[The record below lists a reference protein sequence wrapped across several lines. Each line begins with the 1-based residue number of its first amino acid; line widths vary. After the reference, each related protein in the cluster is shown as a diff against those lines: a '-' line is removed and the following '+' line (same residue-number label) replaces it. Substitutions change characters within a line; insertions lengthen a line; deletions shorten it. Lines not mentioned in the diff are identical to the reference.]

1 MGGVVGTSKNCLF
14 NVASLLHLVLME
26 LDIKLVLGIASA
38 VVAFVNYL
46 PYLIGVVRQTLHP
59 HAFSWIIFTIITA
72 TISVAQLTEG
82 AGAGA
87 WATGATSITTFLI
100 ACFALRNGGYRI
112 TRSDKL
118 SFVGALIAIPA
129 WIITANPL
137 VAVIILTGIEALGF
151 MPTYRKA
158 WLKPHD
164 ESILAF
170 SLTILKYLLALGAMQ
185 SYSLTTVLFPI
196 ALLILSGLLIVELV
210 ARKRVVAR

>member
-1 MGGVVGTSKNCLF
+1 
-14 NVASLLHLVLME
+14 ME

-185 SYSLTTVLFPI
+185 SYTLTTVLFPI

>member
-1 MGGVVGTSKNCLF
+1 
-14 NVASLLHLVLME
+14 ME

-196 ALLILSGLLIVELV
+196 ALLILSGLLIVEVV

>member
-1 MGGVVGTSKNCLF
+1 
-14 NVASLLHLVLME
+14 ME
-26 LDIKLVLGIASA
+26 LDFKLLLGIASA
-38 VVAFVNYL
+38 IVAFVNYL

-82 AGAGA
+82 AGPGA

-100 ACFALRNGGYRI
+100 ACFALKNGGYRV

-118 SFVGALIAIPA
+118 SFVGALVAIPA

-137 VAVIILTGIEALGF
+137 VAVIILTIIEALGF
-151 MPTYRKA
+151 FPTYRKA
-158 WLKPHD
+158 WRKPHD

-170 SLTILKYLLALGAMQ
+170 SLTILKYVLALGAMQ
-185 SYSLTTVLFPI
+185 TYTLTTVLFPI
-196 ALLILSGLLIVELV
+196 ALLILSSLLILELII
-210 ARKRVVAR
+210 RKRVIAQ

>member
-1 MGGVVGTSKNCLF
+1 
-14 NVASLLHLVLME
+14 ME
-26 LDIKLVLGIASA
+26 LDIKLFLGIASA

-185 SYSLTTVLFPI
+185 SYTLTTVLFPI

>member
-1 MGGVVGTSKNCLF
+1 
-14 NVASLLHLVLME
+14 ME

-196 ALLILSGLLIVELV
+196 ALLILSGLLIAELVVRKRLV
-210 ARKRVVAR
+210 AR

>member
-1 MGGVVGTSKNCLF
+1 
-14 NVASLLHLVLME
+14 ME

-196 ALLILSGLLIVELV
+196 ALLILSGLLIAELV
-210 ARKRVVAR
+210 VRKRVVAR